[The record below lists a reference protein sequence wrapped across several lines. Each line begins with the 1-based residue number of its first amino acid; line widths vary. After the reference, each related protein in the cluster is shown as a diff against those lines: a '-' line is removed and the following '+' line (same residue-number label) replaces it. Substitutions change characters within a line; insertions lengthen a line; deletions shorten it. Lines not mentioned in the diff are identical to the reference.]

1 MAKLNYSIAIIED
14 DPLVGATILEILESR
29 YERVVHFTDPNK
41 AIEDLDTVSPDLI
54 LLDIYL
60 GHANGLD
67 ILERLRAEGISIPV
81 IVMTAFNDIKIAVRA
96 MKASAEEFIV
106 KPIDLDQLE
115 VAVERA
121 LHNYDLRRQV
131 KLLREELQSEKPS
144 EIIGKSDAIASA
156 LGVAKIVAGA
166 SDTTSLILG
175 ESGTGKELMARFIH
189 LNSQRHKGP
198 FITVNCGAIPKD
210 LAENE
215 LFGYERGAFTGA
227 TEKVKQGRFEQA
239 NRGTIL
245 LDEVGE
251 LSADMQVKL
260 LRVLQERKFYRL
272 GGSKE
277 VSIDVRVVA
286 ATNRDL
292 EKLVEEGKFRED
304 LYYRLNVATIYLPPL
319 REREGDVLLLATS
332 FIKEFN
338 QKFSKNIEGFEPGAA
353 DILEH
358 YVWKGNIRE
367 LRNAIERAVLLEQG
381 SVITKEQLSFLRM
394 DALPP
399 ANAFQKSSRSMS
411 ASELAPGTHS
421 VRISKQGAPLAD
433 IVREVVAQTLALA
446 SNDEAAA
453 AKMLGISEARLR
465 DVQTEFGADTAPD
478 GVAPKASSPKSKS
491 ASKSATKNAGKS
503 GSK

>member
-1 MAKLNYSIAIIED
+1 MTKQNYTIAIIED
-14 DPLVGATILEILESR
+14 DPLVGATILEILDAR
-29 YERVVHFTDPNK
+29 YERVVHFSDPGK

-54 LLDIYL
+54 LIDIYL
-60 GHANGLD
+60 GHENGLE
-67 ILERLRAEGISIPV
+67 ILERLRLEGITIPV

-96 MKASAEEFIV
+96 MKAGAEEFIV
-106 KPIDLDQLE
+106 KPVDLDQLE

-121 LHNYDLRRQV
+121 LRNYDLRRQV
-131 KLLREELQSEKPS
+131 SLLKEVLEAEKPS
-144 EIIGKSDAIASA
+144 EIIGKSSTISSA
-156 LGVAKIVAGA
+156 LNIAKIVAGA
-166 SDTTSLILG
+166 SDTTALILG

-189 LNSQRHKGP
+189 MNSGRKKGP
-198 FITVNCGAIPKD
+198 FVTVNCGAIPKD

-239 NRGTIL
+239 SRGTIL

-260 LRVLQERKFYRL
+260 LRVLQERTFYRL

-277 VSIDVRVVA
+277 ISVDVRVIA

-304 LYYRLNVATIYLPPL
+304 LYYRLNVATIFLPPL
-319 REREGDVLLLATS
+319 RERDGDVLLLASS

-338 QKFSKNIEGFEPGAA
+338 QKFGKSIEGFDPAA
-353 DILEH
+353 AEILQQ

-367 LRNAIERAVLLEQG
+367 LRNAIERVVLLEQG
-381 SVITKEQLSFLRM
+381 NVISKEQLSFLRM

-399 ANAFQKSSRSMS
+399 ATGFQQGSGRSRTE
-411 ASELAPGTHS
+411 AELPPGEHTL
-421 VRISKQGAPLAD
+421 RISKQGAPISHVLQ
-433 IVREVVAQTLALA
+433 ELVAQTYALA
-446 SNDEAAA
+446 GNDVAAA
-453 AKMLGISEARLR
+453 AKMLGI
-465 DVQTEFGADTAPD
+465 TEKKLLDLIDDMSLDLPLQGAVDKPA
-478 GVAPKASSPKSKS
+478 KKRSSKK
-491 ASKSATKNAGKS
+491 
-503 GSK
+503 

>member
-1 MAKLNYSIAIIED
+1 MTKQNYTIAIIED
-14 DPLVGATILEILESR
+14 DPLVGATILDILDAR
-29 YERVVHFTDPNK
+29 YERVVHFSDPRR

-60 GHANGLD
+60 GHENGLD
-67 ILERLRAEGISIPV
+67 ILERLRLEGITIPV

-96 MKASAEEFIV
+96 MKAGAEEFIV
-106 KPIDLDQLE
+106 KPVDLDQLE

-121 LHNYDLRRQV
+121 LRNYDLRRQV
-131 KLLREELQSEKPS
+131 SLLKEVLEAEKPS
-144 EIIGKSDAIASA
+144 EIIGNSTAIASA
-156 LGVAKIVAGA
+156 LNIAKIVAGA

-189 LNSQRHKGP
+189 MNSGRRKGP
-198 FITVNCGAIPKD
+198 FVTVNCGAIPKD

-239 NRGTIL
+239 HRGTIL

-260 LRVLQERKFYRL
+260 LRVLQERTFYRL

-277 VSIDVRVVA
+277 VTVDVRIIA

-304 LYYRLNVATIYLPPL
+304 LFYRLNVATIFLPPL
-319 REREGDVLLLATS
+319 RERDGDVLLLAST

-338 QKFSKNIEGFEPGAA
+338 QKFGKNIEGFDPAA
-353 DILEH
+353 AEILQQ

-367 LRNAIERAVLLEQG
+367 LRNAIERVVLLEQG
-381 SVITKEQLSFLRM
+381 NVISKEQLSFLRM

-399 ANAFQKSSRSMS
+399 ASGFQQSSGRTRSE
-411 ASELAPGTHS
+411 AELPPGEYAL
-421 VRISKQGAPLAD
+421 RISKQGAPLSH
-433 IVREVVAQTLALA
+433 VLQELVAQTYALA
-446 SNDEAAA
+446 GNDQAAA
-453 AKMLGISEARLR
+453 AKMLGLTEKKLV
-465 DVQTEFGADTAPD
+465 DVMTDIGLVLTAE
-478 GVAPKASSPKSKS
+478 SSSMRSGKKT
-491 ASKSATKNAGKS
+491 AVKKTK
-503 GSK
+503 

>member
-14 DPLVGATILEILESR
+14 DPLVGATIYEILESR

-41 AIEDLDTVSPDLI
+41 AIEDLDSVSPDLI

-67 ILERLRAEGISIPV
+67 ILERLRAEGITIPV

-115 VAVERA
+115 VAVDRA

-144 EIIGKSDAIASA
+144 EIIGRSESMLNA
-156 LGVAKIVAGA
+156 LSVARIVAGA
-166 SDTTSLILG
+166 SDTTALILG
-175 ESGTGKELMARFIH
+175 ESGTGKELMARYIH
-189 LNSQRHKGP
+189 MNSQRHKGP

-227 TEKVKQGRFEQA
+227 TEKIKQGRFEQA

-272 GGSKE
+272 GGAKE
-277 VSIDVRVVA
+277 ISVDVRVIA

-292 EKLVEEGKFRED
+292 ERLVEEGKFRED
-304 LYYRLNVATIYLPPL
+304 LYYRLNVASIYLPPL
-319 REREGDVLLLATS
+319 RERQGDVLLLATS

-338 QKFSKNIEGFEPGAA
+338 QKFAKNIEGFEPGAV

-367 LRNAIERAVLLEQG
+367 LRNAIERVVLLQQG
-381 SVITKEQLSFLRM
+381 SLITKEQLSFLRM
-394 DALPP
+394 DAQPP
-399 ANAFQKSSRSMS
+399 THTFQKSGSRGMNTL
-411 ASELAPGTHS
+411 ELSPGAYS
-421 VRISKQGAPLAD
+421 LNISKQGAALQD
-433 IVREVVAQTLALA
+433 VLRELVAQTFALA
-446 SNDEAAA
+446 SNDEASA
-453 AKMLGISEARLR
+453 AKMLSVGVDKLHEIMKESG
-465 DVQTEFGADTAPD
+465 FD
-478 GVAPKASSPKSKS
+478 GVAQGVGEAKPEKKAAKAAAK
-491 ASKSATKNAGKS
+491 KTKAK
-503 GSK
+503 